1 MAGTDEDAVAAAD
14 DALYVLTAV
23 LLTPAQFPSVLGD
36 DYPEACAAL
45 GLAPL
50 AGGYGLV
57 IGQDGSGA
65 RWTVVIDDVSL
76 VAVAIASWDCGMEYD
91 LSPDERSVVA
101 ALPGWPLA
109 VAVAAPG
116 VPAPHDPD
124 PEVADGPP
132 LTPPDTSTW
141 GSAQRRL
148 GADEI
153 ALRWAMWREQID
165 DAAFERPNGGSGVG
179 DTGARGVNGEAADGE
194 TVDGVPRDGVP
205 TDGAASDRIASARD
219 ASQDMGAGEAAEH
232 SAAGDRTAGDRA
244 ADARAAGSTA
254 SGEAEKRPSKGHSG
268 IRRVLAEARAY
279 VDSPPPLGRVRSS
292 FASGHARTLR
302 ADGPGWS
309 LVARTDDIAFVLL
322 DDEPGEVLP
331 VGRGPEL
338 PGLLEALDK
347 MAVRPG

>member
-23 LLTPAQFPSVLGD
+23 LLTPAKFPSVLGD

-50 AGGYGLV
+50 ADGYGLV
-57 IGQDGSGA
+57 LGQDGDGA
-65 RWTVVIDDVSL
+65 RWTVVVDDVSL

-116 VPAPHDPD
+116 VPEPHDPG

-132 LTPPDTSTW
+132 LAPPDTSRW
-141 GSAQRRL
+141 GPAQRRL

-153 ALRWAMWREQID
+153 ALQWAVWREQIAD
-165 DAAFERPNGGSGVG
+165 DAFPSVNGASPASEGTEEESSE
-179 DTGARGVNGEAADGE
+179 DAEKQGARAK
-194 TVDGVPRDGVP
+194 
-205 TDGAASDRIASARD
+205 
-219 ASQDMGAGEAAEH
+219 
-232 SAAGDRTAGDRA
+232 
-244 ADARAAGSTA
+244 
-254 SGEAEKRPSKGHSG
+254 EAEQADRPSGHG
-268 IRRVLAEARAY
+268 GVRRVLAEARGY
-279 VDSPPPLGRVRSS
+279 VETPPPLGRVRSS
-292 FASGHARTLR
+292 FAPGDARTLR

-322 DDEPGEVLP
+322 DAEPGEVLP

-347 MAVRPG
+347 MAVRPS